1 MTSTMM
7 RATKPTSDS
16 AALRQALGR
25 WYRVNGR
32 HALDWRLTRDPY
44 AVLVSEIML
53 QQTQVERVLPYYRS
67 WLARWPDA
75 AALAGAPTAEVI
87 RLWSGLGYNRR
98 AVQLQ
103 RAAATALERH
113 GAIPTGYDSL
123 IALPGVGPYTAAA
136 VACFAAGARIPVV
149 DTNIARVVARHQM
162 GVDTHRAV
170 LAARLS
176 EVAEALLP
184 ARGARDHNLALMD
197 LGALVCRSR
206 GPACDACPLVRTC
219 LWRRAGAPST
229 PRPAST
235 ALPFEATARFARGR
249 IVEALRQASA
259 PLTSFELCEALP
271 SEHRE
276 RLAAYLSGLQGD
288 GLVECVGGAWALPGH
303 GRMSMASPNE

>member
-1 MTSTMM
+1 M
-7 RATKPTSDS
+7 RATKPTSNP
-16 AALRQALGR
+16 AALRRVLGR

-44 AVLVSEIML
+44 AVLVSEVML
-53 QQTQVERVLPYYRS
+53 QQTQVDRVLPYYRS

-113 GAIPTGYDSL
+113 GAIPTACADL
-123 IALPGVGPYTAAA
+123 LALPGVGPYTASA
-136 VACFAAGARIPVV
+136 VACFAAGARLAVL
-149 DTNIARVVARHQM
+149 DTNIARVLARHRL
-162 GVDTHRAV
+162 GVDAHRAA
-170 LAARLS
+170 LPARLS

-184 ARGARDHNLALMD
+184 ARGARDYNLALMD

-206 GPACDACPLVRTC
+206 GPACEACPIANSC
-219 LWRRAGAPST
+219 AWRCAGSPNA
-229 PRPAST
+229 PRPPLT

-249 IVEALRQASA
+249 IVEALRQALV
-259 PLTSFELCEALP
+259 PLTPSELSEALP
-271 SEHRE
+271 REHRE
-276 RLAAYLSGLQGD
+276 RVGAYLTALQRD
-288 GLVECVGGAWALPGH
+288 GLVECVDGAWALPVTAG
-303 GRMSMASPNE
+303 